1 MKAQTKSPPLVSLD
15 LPAKRDRSRTRWK
28 RIRKNWD
35 LYACLSPGLIYF
47 FIFSY
52 IPMFGLLI
60 AFKDYNIFRGVF
72 DSPWNNF
79 AYFKEMVQLPDFYK
93 IVRNTLMLNV
103 LGLVIGFPAP
113 IILAIM
119 LNEVGSK
126 YFKRIS
132 QSLLYL
138 PHFMS
143 WVLMG
148 GMIYALLSPKF
159 GIVNLV
165 LQWIGLEP
173 IYFMASNSW
182 WVSVFIGSGIWAGVG
197 WGTIIYLAAMTTLD
211 PHLYEAA
218 SIDGAGRWKKIVNIT
233 IPGIMPTIVI
243 LLILNIGHMV
253 SIGFEQPYAL
263 MNPLVMDVADVLSTY
278 IYELGIR
285 QGGFGLTTAI
295 GMVQS
300 IVNLMLIIGANY
312 AANKMGR
319 EGIW

>member
-1 MKAQTKSPPLVSLD
+1 
-15 LPAKRDRSRTRWK
+15 
-28 RIRKNWD
+28 
-35 LYACLSPGLIYF
+35 
-47 FIFSY
+47 
-52 IPMFGLLI
+52 MFGLLI
-60 AFKDYNIFRGVF
+60 AFKDYNMFEGVLK
-72 DSPWNNF
+72 SPWNHF
-79 AYFKEMVQLPDFYK
+79 AYFKEMIHLPDLHK
-93 IVRNTLMLNV
+93 IIRNTLMLNV
-103 LGLVIGFPAP
+103 LGLVFGFPAP
-113 IILAIM
+113 IILAIL
-119 LNEVGSK
+119 LNEVRSK
-126 YFKRIS
+126 YFKRIT

-148 GMIYALLSPKF
+148 GMIYALLSPKY
-159 GIVNLV
+159 GIINQA
-165 LQWIGLEP
+165 LQWIGLQP
-173 IYFMASNSW
+173 VYFMGENSW
-182 WVSVFIGSGIWAGVG
+182 WVTVFIGSGIWAGVG

-218 SIDGAGRWKKIVNIT
+218 SMDGAGRWKKIMHIT

-243 LLILNIGHMV
+243 LLILNLGHMV

-278 IYELGIR
+278 IYDLGIR

-295 GMVQS
+295 GMIQS
-300 IVNLMLIIGANY
+300 LINLGLILGANY

>member
-1 MKAQTKSPPLVSLD
+1 MNAHTESGPLIAV
-15 LPAKRDRSRTRWK
+15 PAGKKRTSWK
-28 RIRKNWD
+28 QLRKNLD
-35 LYACLSPGLIYF
+35 LYACLTPGLIYF
-47 FIFSY
+47 FIFAY

-60 AFKDYNIFRGVF
+60 AFKDYNIFKGVF

-79 AYFKEMVQLPDFYK
+79 ANFKEMINLPDFYK
-93 IVRNTLMLNV
+93 VTRNTLLLNV
-103 LGLVIGFPAP
+103 LGIVFGFPAP

-119 LNEVGSK
+119 LNEMRSK

-132 QSLLYL
+132 QSLLYI

-148 GMIYALLSPKF
+148 GMIYALLSPKYGFVNLALQWF
-159 GIVNLV
+159 GID
-165 LQWIGLEP
+165 P
-173 IYFMASNSW
+173 IYFMADKYW
-182 WVSVFIGSGIWAGVG
+182 WVAVFIGSGIWSGIG
-197 WGTIIYLAAMTTLD
+197 WGTIIYLASMTTID

-218 SIDGAGRWKKIVNIT
+218 AIDGAGRWKKITNIT

-243 LLILNIGHMV
+243 LLILTVGHMV

-263 MNPLVMDVADVLSTY
+263 MNPRVMDVADVLSTF
-278 IYELGIR
+278 IYDLGIR
-285 QGGFGLTTAI
+285 QGGFALTTAI

-300 IVNLMLIIGANY
+300 VVNLVLILGANY

-319 EGIW
+319 EGIF

>member
-1 MKAQTKSPPLVSLD
+1 MEAQTKANTELPLGIAASKQSSL
-15 LPAKRDRSRTRWK
+15 WK
-28 RIRKNWD
+28 RIRKNLD
-35 LYACLSPGLIYF
+35 LYICLSPGLIFF
-47 FIFSY
+47 FIFAY

-60 AFKDYNIFRGVF
+60 AFKDYNMFKGVLE
-72 DSPWNNF
+72 SPWNHF
-79 AYFKEMVQLPDFYK
+79 QSFRDMVNLPDFYK

-103 LGLVIGFPAP
+103 LGLVFGFPAP

-119 LNEVGSK
+119 LNEVRNK

-148 GMIYALLSPKF
+148 GMIYALLSPKY
-159 GIVNLV
+159 GIVNQV
-165 LQWIGLEP
+165 LQWMGMEP
-173 IYFMASNSW
+173 IYFMASNNW
-182 WVSVFIGSGIWAGVG
+182 WVSVFVGSGIWSGVG

-218 SIDGAGRWKKIVNIT
+218 SIDGAGRWKKMINIT
-233 IPGIMPTIVI
+233 IPGIMPTVII
-243 LLILNIGHMV
+243 LLILNVGHMV

-278 IYELGIR
+278 IYDLGIR

-300 IVNLMLIIGANY
+300 VVNLMLIIAANY

>member
-1 MKAQTKSPPLVSLD
+1 MYL
-15 LPAKRDRSRTRWK
+15 
-28 RIRKNWD
+28 
-35 LYACLSPGLIYF
+35 CLAPGLVYF
-47 FIFSY
+47 FIFCY

-60 AFKDYNIFRGVF
+60 AFKDYNMFEGVLK
-72 DSPWNNF
+72 SPWNHF
-79 AYFKEMVQLPDFYK
+79 AYFKEMIHLPDLHK
-93 IVRNTLMLNV
+93 IIRNTLMLNV
-103 LGLVIGFPAP
+103 LGLVFGFPAP
-113 IILAIM
+113 IILAIL
-119 LNEVGSK
+119 LNEVRSK
-126 YFKRIS
+126 YFKRIT

-148 GMIYALLSPKF
+148 GMIYALLSPKY
-159 GIVNLV
+159 GIINQA
-165 LQWIGLEP
+165 LQWIGLQP
-173 IYFMASNSW
+173 VYFMGENSW
-182 WVSVFIGSGIWAGVG
+182 WVTVFIGSGIWAGVG

-218 SIDGAGRWKKIVNIT
+218 SMDGAGRWKKIMHIT

-243 LLILNIGHMV
+243 LLILNLGHMV

-278 IYELGIR
+278 IYDLGIR

-295 GMVQS
+295 GMIQS
-300 IVNLMLIIGANY
+300 LINLGLILGANY

>member
-1 MKAQTKSPPLVSLD
+1 MEAQTKINTELPLDITVNKPSTL
-15 LPAKRDRSRTRWK
+15 WK
-28 RIRKNWD
+28 RIRKNLD
-35 LYACLSPGLIYF
+35 LYICLSPGLIFF
-47 FIFSY
+47 FIFAY

-60 AFKDYNIFRGVF
+60 AFKDYNIFKGVME
-72 DSPWNNF
+72 SPWNHF
-79 AYFKEMVQLPDFYK
+79 QSFRDMVNLPDFYK

-103 LGLVIGFPAP
+103 LGLVFGFPAP
-113 IILAIM
+113 IILAIL
-119 LNEVGSK
+119 LNEVRNK
-126 YFKRIS
+126 YFKRVT

-159 GIVNLV
+159 GIINQM

-173 IYFMASNSW
+173 IYFMASNNW
-182 WVSVFIGSGIWAGVG
+182 WISVFVGSGIWSGAG

-218 SIDGAGRWKKIVNIT
+218 SIDGAGRWKKMINIT
-233 IPGIMPTIVI
+233 IPGIMPTIII
-243 LLILNIGHMV
+243 LLILNVGHMV

-263 MNPLVMDVADVLSTY
+263 MNPRVMDVADVLSTF
-278 IYELGIR
+278 IYDLGIR

-300 IVNLMLIIGANY
+300 VVNLMLVIGANY

>member
-1 MKAQTKSPPLVSLD
+1 MEAQTNINTELPLDITANKQNS
-15 LPAKRDRSRTRWK
+15 RWK
-28 RIRKNWD
+28 RIRKNLD
-35 LYACLSPGLIYF
+35 LYICLSPGLIFF
-47 FIFSY
+47 FIFAY

-60 AFKDYNIFRGVF
+60 AFKDYNIFKGVLE
-72 DSPWNNF
+72 SPWNHF
-79 AYFKEMVQLPDFYK
+79 QSFKDMINLPDFYK

-103 LGLVIGFPAP
+103 LGLVFGFPAP
-113 IILAIM
+113 IILAIL
-119 LNEVGSK
+119 LNEVRNK
-126 YFKRIS
+126 YFKRVT

-159 GIVNLV
+159 GIINQV

-173 IYFMASNSW
+173 IYFMASNNW
-182 WVSVFIGSGIWAGVG
+182 WISIFVGSGIWSGAG

-218 SIDGAGRWKKIVNIT
+218 SIDGAGRWKKMIHIT
-233 IPGIMPTIVI
+233 IPGIMPTVII
-243 LLILNIGHMV
+243 LLILNVGHMV

-263 MNPLVMDVADVLSTY
+263 MNPRVMDVADVLSTF
-278 IYELGIR
+278 IYDLGIR

-300 IVNLMLIIGANY
+300 VVNLMLVVGANY
-312 AANKMGR
+312 LANKMGR